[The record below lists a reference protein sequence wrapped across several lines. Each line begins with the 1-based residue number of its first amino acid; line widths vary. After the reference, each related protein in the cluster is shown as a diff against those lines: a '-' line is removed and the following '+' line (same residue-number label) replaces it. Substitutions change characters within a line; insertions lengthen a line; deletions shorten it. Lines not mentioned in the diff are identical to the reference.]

1 MRAIKRWED
10 PKWSNRSGFPNLVM
24 VNPPIVRLYRA
35 SLEGMR
41 VRKEPDRH
49 APGNVDLQHLTPE
62 FSQAKR
68 VHGISPVSAKSF
80 NS

>member
-24 VNPPIVRLYRA
+24 ANPPVVGLYRA
-35 SLEGMR
+35 SLERMK
-41 VRKEPDRH
+41 VQMAPDRH
-49 APGNVDLQHLTPE
+49 GPGNVGLQHLTPE
-62 FSQAKR
+62 FSPAKR